1 MVHLDWIVLSTMVFS
16 LLKAT
21 LAALGEK
28 ALHAKGS
35 MKRAD
40 IIWFIM
46 VEKMSVVAIRCCR
59 KIVEAAS
66 SSSQRTKADAIL
78 ALAFQE
84 ETTRTCR
91 TPLKTIFYDI
101 S

>member
-46 VEKMSVVAIRCCR
+46 VEKMSVVSDPMLQKDCR
-59 KIVEAAS
+59 SCLVLITGPREP
-66 SSSQRTKADAIL
+66 KADAIL

-91 TPLKTIFYDI
+91 TPLKTIN
-101 S
+101 